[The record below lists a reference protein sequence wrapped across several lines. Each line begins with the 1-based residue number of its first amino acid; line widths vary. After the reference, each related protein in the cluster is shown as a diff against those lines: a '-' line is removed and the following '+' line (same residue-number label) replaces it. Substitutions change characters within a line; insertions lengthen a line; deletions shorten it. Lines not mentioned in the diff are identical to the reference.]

1 MYVVVSSAHK
11 ENNSC
16 IILESCQNCLC
27 KMFDLHPSVQC
38 KKWRN
43 SLMVQ
48 KSEKYQPPVNLIQT
62 STAAYSHLGW
72 IIPLFVS
79 RMMLSREGYSNDASH
94 CTSLLCPVL
103 MVCHTG
109 YNWEE
114 FNGLVSYK
122 SCSTYPCCKSLC
134 LRSLTNLLNFKNSIT
149 SYSIIYIVI
158 K

>member
-16 IILESCQNCLC
+16 IILKSYQNCLR

-43 SLMVQ
+43 NLMVQ

-79 RMMLSREGYSNDASH
+79 RMMLSSDGYSYDVSH
-94 CTSLLCPVL
+94 RTSLLCPVL

-109 YNWEE
+109 YNWRLTWLPYD
-114 FNGLVSYK
+114 NNNDLVSYK
-122 SCSTYPCCKSLC
+122 SCRTYPCCKSLC
-134 LRSLTNLLNFKNSIT
+134 LRSLTNLWNTLIT
-149 SYSIIYIVI
+149 A
-158 K
+158 